1 MEVTTPPASVP
12 DLSKPYCYAI
22 LEAERDPEGYVP
34 CIIVEGEAG
43 YWALRGNGPCAT
55 PWYWGTTRQMADELC
70 RRANEQRGLSDEDV
84 ARITLT
90 SFAASPRPRD
100 ARDSA

>member
-1 MEVTTPPASVP
+1 MEVTTPPAAGP

-22 LEAERDPEGYVP
+22 LEAERDPEDTSP
-34 CIIVEGEAG
+34 ASSWRARG
-43 YWALRGNGPCAT
+43 YWALRGNGRAPRR
-55 PWYWGTTRQMADELC
+55 GTAVPTRQMADELC
-70 RRANEQRGLSDEDV
+70 RRANEQRGLSDEEV

-100 ARDSA
+100 ARDSS